1 MMNSNFNQIIAATD
15 DERAGLF
22 NTTAQRK
29 GTTAQ
34 NIEKDFWVSWCLDV
48 LFNGLINHHRMLFK
62 VGLITKM
69 SLGEEEIES
78 HDTIMMCSSYCNLK
92 PGEMH

>member
-34 NIEKDFWVSWCLDV
+34 NIEKDFWASWCLDV
-48 LFNGLINHHRMLFK
+48 LFNGL
-62 VGLITKM
+62 
-69 SLGEEEIES
+69 
-78 HDTIMMCSSYCNLK
+78 
-92 PGEMH
+92 